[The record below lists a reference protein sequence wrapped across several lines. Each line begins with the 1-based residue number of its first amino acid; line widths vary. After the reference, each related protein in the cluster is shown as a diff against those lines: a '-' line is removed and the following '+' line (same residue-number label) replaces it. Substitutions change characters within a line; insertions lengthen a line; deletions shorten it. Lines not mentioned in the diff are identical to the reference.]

1 MWGRGAHRKCMGRWD
16 NNATATAQAIHF
28 FLIGALCH
36 QPERIA
42 AVGLSR
48 QNNLVKQCGTARA
61 IGVKNSHGGLF
72 IVSYIINMVLKC
84 KDSPH
89 CESSSS
95 LSFQDGITWK
105 LSAGKIINVTH
116 FCCFTWRYPEA
127 QKGGRWK
134 LSLHKWGGLM
144 THHVRWCFPNL
155 ISRQPSFNERTHSNV
170 NTSH

>member
-1 MWGRGAHRKCMGRWD
+1 MGRWD
-16 NNATATAQAIHF
+16 NNAAATAQAIHF
-28 FLIGALCH
+28 YLIGALCH
-36 QPERIA
+36 QRERIA

-61 IGVKNSHGGLF
+61 IGVKNWHGDLF

-95 LSFQDGITWK
+95 LSFQDHPE
-105 LSAGKIINVTH
+105 KIINVTH

-144 THHVRWCFPNL
+144 THHVSWCFPNL
-155 ISRQPSFNERTHSNV
+155 ISRQPPFNERAHGNV

>member
-16 NNATATAQAIHF
+16 NNAAATAQAIHF

-36 QPERIA
+36 QRERIA

-48 QNNLVKQCGTARA
+48 KNHLVKQCGTVWRTRTVVYLLFHTLL
-61 IGVKNSHGGLF
+61 IWYRNVKTAHTVNLHLR
-72 IVSYIINMVLKC
+72 
-84 KDSPH
+84 
-89 CESSSS
+89 
-95 LSFQDGITWK
+95 K
-105 LSAGKIINVTH
+105 LSARKMINITH

-155 ISRQPSFNERTHSNV
+155 ISRQPPFNERAHGNV
-170 NTSH
+170 NTSL